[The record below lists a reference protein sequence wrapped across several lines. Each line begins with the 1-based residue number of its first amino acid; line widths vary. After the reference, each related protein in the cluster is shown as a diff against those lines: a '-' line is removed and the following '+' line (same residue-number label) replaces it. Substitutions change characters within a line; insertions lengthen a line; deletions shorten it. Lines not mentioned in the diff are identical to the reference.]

1 MSMSRPRNIRRLVS
15 GLALLA
21 SGLVLFGCQEVP
33 STKVDSEPFTL
44 EPIEGTDV
52 QRVLLAAHVA
62 RKIDIQTAEVRA
74 RGKQRVVPHAAVI
87 YNPEGKSFVYTVPK
101 PLTYVRAP
109 VAVRLA
115 VDERAILTEGPPAG
129 TKVVTVGAAELLAT
143 EYEILNQ
150 HP

>member
-1 MSMSRPRNIRRLVS
+1 MSMIRPRKLRRLVS

-21 SGLVLFGCQEVP
+21 SGLVLSGCQQEP
-33 STKVDSEPFTL
+33 STKVDSQPFTL
-44 EPIEGTDV
+44 EPIEGTDL
-52 QRVLLAAHVA
+52 QRVRLAAHVA
-62 RKIDIQTAEVRA
+62 RKIDLQTAEVRA

-109 VAVRLA
+109 IAVRQA
-115 VDERAILTEGPPAG
+115 VDERAILAEGPPAG
-129 TKVVTVGAAELLAT
+129 TKVVTVGAAQLLAI
-143 EYEILNQ
+143 EYEVLNQ